1 MKTYIF
7 GVYSIHKNYRRYVG
21 IGTKAES
28 STFENITR
36 SYKKIIFGI

>member
-1 MKTYIF
+1 MRTYIF
-7 GVYSIHKNYRRYVG
+7 EYIVYTRIMGGVST
-21 IGTKAES
+21 GTKAER